1 MELSI
6 QYLIERVVLALDYTE
21 KMSMGKPAVKVP
33 LEMDALEW
41 TP

>member
-6 QYLIERVVLALDYTE
+6 QYLIEKGVLALDYTE